1 MTMKPLSALRDNSW
15 GRVLEIQPGNLA
27 PRLVEM
33 GFSKGS
39 CVRVLYRAP
48 FNGPLAVD
56 LGSSS
61 VALRMNEAQMVW
73 VEDVNGAES

>member
-1 MTMKPLSALRDNSW
+1 MKPLSSLPENTWA
-15 GRVLEIQPGNLA
+15 RVLEIKSGGLA

-33 GFSKGS
+33 GFCKGS
-39 CVRVLYRAP
+39 EVRVLYRAP

-61 VALRMNEAQMVW
+61 VALRINEAELIL
-73 VEDVNGAES
+73 VEFLKGQDS